1 MSKLNVL
8 ALLAL
13 IAGCGGSPQPV
24 NPNVVAANREDR
36 AQALCT
42 ATARAY
48 NLRVSST
55 EEPVQIDARRYE
67 IGMRTRDAGGVVQR
81 RCIANVDD
89 GRASFL

>member
-1 MSKLNVL
+1 MSKPTIV
-8 ALLAL
+8 AVLAL
-13 IAGCGGSPQPV
+13 IASCGGSARPV

-42 ATARAY
+42 ETARAY

-55 EEPVQIDARRYE
+55 DQPIQIDARRYE

-81 RCIANVDD
+81 RCVADVEY
-89 GRASFL
+89 GRATFL

>member
-8 ALLAL
+8 AVLAL
-13 IAGCGGSPQPV
+13 VASCGSPKPV

-36 AQALCT
+36 AQSLCT
-42 ATARAY
+42 ATARTY

-55 EEPVQIDARRYE
+55 DQPVQIDARRYE

-81 RCIANVDD
+81 RCIADVEY
-89 GRASFL
+89 GRATFL

>member
-8 ALLAL
+8 AVLAL
-13 IAGCGGSPQPV
+13 IASCGSSKPE
-24 NPNVVAANREDR
+24 NPNVAAANREDR

-42 ATARAY
+42 ATARTY

-55 EEPVQIDARRYE
+55 DEPVQIDARRYE

-81 RCIANVDD
+81 RCIADVND
-89 GRASFL
+89 GRATFL